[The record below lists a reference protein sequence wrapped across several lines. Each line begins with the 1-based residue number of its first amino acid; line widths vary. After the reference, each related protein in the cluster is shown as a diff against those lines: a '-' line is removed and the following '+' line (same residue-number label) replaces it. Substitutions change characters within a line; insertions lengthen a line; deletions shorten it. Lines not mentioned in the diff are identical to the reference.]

1 MIETRP
7 ELERL
12 SDYVPGKS
20 IEEIC
25 EEYGLS
31 GAVKLASN
39 ENPLGP
45 SPKAC
50 EAYEKIA
57 PTLHLYPRGNAPH
70 LIAAL
75 SRKFGIEK
83 SQIVLGNGS
92 DEIIDM
98 VGKAY
103 FRPGDEVVGI
113 RPTFSVYRA
122 TALLYGAT
130 YVSVSDSEETVP
142 LASYLEAVTPRT
154 RAIFVCNPNNPTG
167 AYYGEEEMLAF
178 LEKVPQNILVFV
190 DEAYSEFA
198 NAKDYPRLVPRLS
211 EFPNLMLNRTFSK
224 IYGLAGLRIGY
235 AFSSG
240 EVIRALWKVKPP
252 FDVNLAAQAAA
263 VAALSDDGHISR
275 TLEMNARG
283 IRELTDA
290 FSSLGFKVLPTQAN
304 FLCIRIGE
312 KCSDL
317 VKFLERNGMIVRHL
331 KSFGLPEWIR
341 VTVGRPAENA
351 LLVKLAQKWNGASD
365 V

>member
-7 ELERL
+7 ELQEL

-25 EEYGLS
+25 EQYGIS
-31 GAVKLASN
+31 HAVKLASN

-45 SPKAC
+45 SPKAV

-70 LIAAL
+70 LISAIAK
-75 SRKFGIEK
+75 KFGVK
-83 SQIVLGNGS
+83 ASQIVLGNGS

-98 VGKAY
+98 VGKA
-103 FRPGDEVVGI
+103 FFSPGDEVVGI

-122 TALLYGAT
+122 TALLYGAK
-130 YVSVSDSEETVP
+130 YVSVSESEKKAP
-142 LASYLEAVTPRT
+142 LELYLQALTPKTKAV
-154 RAIFVCNPNNPTG
+154 FVCNPNNPTG
-167 AYYGEEEMLAF
+167 FYYGEREMLEF
-178 LEKVPQNILVFV
+178 LERVPQNVLVFV

-198 NAKDYPRLVPRLS
+198 TAKDYPNLMPLLER
-211 EFPNLMLNRTFSK
+211 FPNLMLNRTFSK

-235 AFSSG
+235 AFSG
-240 EVIRALWKVKPP
+240 EDVIRAMWKVKPP

-263 VAALSDDGHISR
+263 AAALLDEEHLKR
-275 TLEMNARG
+275 TLRMNSEG
-283 IRELTDA
+283 ISFLTCA
-290 FSSLGFKVLPTQAN
+290 FQKFGFEVLSTQAN
-304 FLCIRIGE
+304 FLCVRIGE
-312 KCSDL
+312 KCAEL
-317 VKFLERNGMIVRHL
+317 VRFLEMNGMIVRYL

-341 VTVGRPAENA
+341 VTVGKSEENA
-351 LLVKLAQKWNGASD
+351 LLASLVEKWKESQN

>member
-7 ELERL
+7 ELEEL
-12 SDYVPGKS
+12 PDYVPGKS

-50 EAYEKIA
+50 EAYEKVA

-75 SRKFGIEK
+75 ARKFGVKK

-98 VGKAY
+98 VGKAF
-103 FRPGDEVVGI
+103 FRPGDEVIGI
-113 RPTFSVYRA
+113 RTTFSVYRA
-122 TALLYGAT
+122 TALLSGAKF
-130 YVSVSDSEETVP
+130 VSVSESEERVP
-142 LASYLEAVTPRT
+142 LESYLQALTPKT
-154 RAIFVCNPNNPTG
+154 RAIFLCNPNNPTG
-167 AYYGEEEMLAF
+167 AYYAEREVLGF
-178 LEKVPQNILVFV
+178 LEKVPSDVLVFI

-198 NAKDYPRLVPRLS
+198 TAADYPQLVPLLS
-211 EFPNLMLNRTFSK
+211 KFPNLMLNRTFSK
-224 IYGLAGLRIGY
+224 VYGLAGLRIGY
-235 AFSSG
+235 AFSSE
-240 EVIRALWKVKPP
+240 EVTCAMWKVKPP

-263 VAALSDDGHISR
+263 VAALSDDEHLRR

-283 IRELTDA
+283 IRELSEA
-290 FSSLGFKVLPTQAN
+290 FGTLGFRVLPTQAN

-312 KCSDL
+312 KCAEL
-317 VKFLERNGMIVRHL
+317 VKFLERNGMIIRYL
-331 KSFGLPEWIR
+331 KSFGLPEWVR
-341 VTVGRPAENA
+341 VTIGKPEENA
-351 LLVKLAQKWNGASD
+351 LLVELAKKWKAQN

>member
-7 ELERL
+7 ELEEL
-12 SDYVPGKS
+12 PDYVPGKS

-50 EAYEKIA
+50 EAYEKVA

-75 SRKFGIEK
+75 ARKFGVKK

-98 VGKAY
+98 VGKAF
-103 FRPGDEVVGI
+103 FRPGDEVIGI
-113 RPTFSVYRA
+113 RTTFSVYRA
-122 TALLYGAT
+122 TALLYGAKF
-130 YVSVSDSEETVP
+130 VSVSESEERVP
-142 LASYLEAVTPRT
+142 LESYLQALTPKT
-154 RAIFVCNPNNPTG
+154 RAIFLCNPNNPTG
-167 AYYGEEEMLAF
+167 AYYAEREVLGF
-178 LEKVPQNILVFV
+178 LEKVPSDVLVFI

-198 NAKDYPRLVPRLS
+198 TAADYPQLVPLLS
-211 EFPNLMLNRTFSK
+211 KFPNLMLNRTFSK
-224 IYGLAGLRIGY
+224 VYGLAGLRIGY
-235 AFSSG
+235 AFSSE
-240 EVIRALWKVKPP
+240 EVTRVMWKVKPP

-263 VAALSDDGHISR
+263 VAALSDDEHLRR

-283 IRELTDA
+283 IRELSEA
-290 FSSLGFKVLPTQAN
+290 FGALGFRVLPTQAN

-312 KCSDL
+312 KCAEL
-317 VKFLERNGMIVRHL
+317 VKFLEWNGMIVRYL
-331 KSFGLPEWIR
+331 KSFGLPEWVR
-341 VTVGRPAENA
+341 VTVGKPEENA
-351 LLVKLAQKWNGASD
+351 LLVKLAKKWKAQN

>member
-7 ELERL
+7 ELEGL

-50 EAYEKIA
+50 EAYRKIA

-70 LIAAL
+70 LITAL
-75 SRKFGIEK
+75 AKRFGVK
-83 SQIVLGNGS
+83 RSQIVLGNGS

-98 VGKAY
+98 VGKAF

-113 RPTFSVYRA
+113 RATFSVYRA
-122 TALLYGAT
+122 TALLYGARF
-130 YVSVSDSEETVP
+130 VSVSESAERIP
-142 LASYLEAVTPRT
+142 LESYLRAITPKT
-154 RAIFVCNPNNPTG
+154 RAVFVCNPNNPTG
-167 AYYGEEEMLAF
+167 AYYAEREVLEF
-178 LEKVPQNILVFV
+178 LEKVPSNVLVFI

-198 NAKDYPRLVPRLS
+198 SAADYPQLVPHLS
-211 EFPNLMLNRTFSK
+211 KFPNLMLNRTFSK

-235 AFSSG
+235 AFSG
-240 EVIRALWKVKPP
+240 EDVIRAMWKVKPP

-263 VAALSDDGHISR
+263 VAALSDDEHLRR

-283 IRELTDA
+283 IRELTE
-290 FSSLGFKVLPTQAN
+290 SLKSLGFEVLPTQAN
-304 FLCIRIGE
+304 FLCVRIGE
-312 KCSDL
+312 KCADL
-317 VKFLERNGMIVRHL
+317 VKFLERNGMIIRYL
-331 KSFGLPEWIR
+331 KSFGLPEWVR
-341 VTVGRPAENA
+341 VTVGKPEENA
-351 LLVKLAQKWNGASD
+351 LLVKLAQKWKAQN

>member
-7 ELERL
+7 ELEEL
-12 SDYVPGKS
+12 PDYVPGKS

-50 EAYEKIA
+50 EAYEKVA

-75 SRKFGIEK
+75 ARKFGVKK

-98 VGKAY
+98 VGKAF
-103 FRPGDEVVGI
+103 FRPGDEVIGI
-113 RPTFSVYRA
+113 RTTFSVYRA
-122 TALLYGAT
+122 TALLYGAKF
-130 YVSVSDSEETVP
+130 VSVSESEESVP
-142 LASYLEAVTPRT
+142 LESYLQALTPKT
-154 RAIFVCNPNNPTG
+154 RAIFLCNPNNPTG
-167 AYYGEEEMLAF
+167 AYYAEREVLGF
-178 LEKVPQNILVFV
+178 LEKVPSDVLVFI

-198 NAKDYPRLVPRLS
+198 TAADYPQLVPQLAK
-211 EFPNLMLNRTFSK
+211 FPNLMLNRTFSK

-240 EVIRALWKVKPP
+240 EVIRAMWKVKPP

-263 VAALSDDGHISR
+263 VAALSDDEHLRR

-283 IRELTDA
+283 IREITEA
-290 FSSLGFKVLPTQAN
+290 FGALGFRVLPTQAN

-312 KCSDL
+312 KCAEL
-317 VKFLERNGMIVRHL
+317 VKFLERNGMIIRYL
-331 KSFGLPEWIR
+331 KSFGLPEWVR
-341 VTVGRPAENA
+341 VTVGKPEENA
-351 LLVKLAQKWNGASD
+351 LLVELAKKWKTQN

>member
-7 ELERL
+7 ELEEL
-12 SDYVPGKS
+12 PDYVPGKS

-50 EAYEKIA
+50 EAYEKVA

-75 SRKFGIEK
+75 ARKFGVKK

-98 VGKAY
+98 VGKAF
-103 FRPGDEVVGI
+103 FRPGDEVIGI
-113 RPTFSVYRA
+113 RTTFSVYRA
-122 TALLYGAT
+122 TALLYGAKF
-130 YVSVSDSEETVP
+130 VSVSESEERVP
-142 LASYLEAVTPRT
+142 LESYLQALTPKT
-154 RAIFVCNPNNPTG
+154 RAIFLCNPNNPTG
-167 AYYGEEEMLAF
+167 AYYAEREVLGF
-178 LEKVPQNILVFV
+178 LEKVPSDVLVFI

-198 NAKDYPRLVPRLS
+198 TAADYPQLVPLLS
-211 EFPNLMLNRTFSK
+211 KFPNLMLNRTFSK
-224 IYGLAGLRIGY
+224 VYGLAGLRIGY
-235 AFSSG
+235 AFSSE
-240 EVIRALWKVKPP
+240 EVTCAMWKVKPP

-263 VAALSDDGHISR
+263 VAALSDDEHLRR

-283 IRELTDA
+283 IRELSEA
-290 FSSLGFKVLPTQAN
+290 FGALGFRVLPTQAN

-312 KCSDL
+312 KCAEL
-317 VKFLERNGMIVRHL
+317 VKFLERNGMIVRYL
-331 KSFGLPEWIR
+331 KSFGLPEWVR
-341 VTVGRPAENA
+341 VTVGKPEENA
-351 LLVKLAQKWNGASD
+351 LLVELAKKWKAQN

>member
-7 ELERL
+7 ELEEL
-12 SDYVPGKS
+12 PDYVPGKS

-50 EAYEKIA
+50 ETYEKVA

-75 SRKFGIEK
+75 ARKFGVKK

-98 VGKAY
+98 VGKAF
-103 FRPGDEVVGI
+103 FRPGDEAIGI
-113 RPTFSVYRA
+113 RTTFSVYRA
-122 TALLYGAT
+122 TALLYGAKF
-130 YVSVSDSEETVP
+130 VSVSESEERVP
-142 LASYLEAVTPRT
+142 LESYLQALTPKT
-154 RAIFVCNPNNPTG
+154 RAIFLCNPNNPTG
-167 AYYGEEEMLAF
+167 AYYAEREVLGF
-178 LEKVPQNILVFV
+178 LEKVPSDVLVFI

-198 NAKDYPRLVPRLS
+198 TAADYPQLVPLLS
-211 EFPNLMLNRTFSK
+211 KFPNLMLNRTFSK
-224 IYGLAGLRIGY
+224 VYGLAGLRIGY
-235 AFSSG
+235 AFSSE
-240 EVIRALWKVKPP
+240 EVTRVMWKVKPP

-263 VAALSDDGHISR
+263 VAALSDDEHLRR

-283 IRELTDA
+283 IRELSEA
-290 FSSLGFKVLPTQAN
+290 FGALGFRVLPTQAN

-312 KCSDL
+312 KCAEL
-317 VKFLERNGMIVRHL
+317 VKFLEWNGMIVRYL
-331 KSFGLPEWIR
+331 KSFGLPEWVR
-341 VTVGRPAENA
+341 VTVGKPEENA
-351 LLVKLAQKWNGASD
+351 LLVKLAKKWKAQN

>member
-1 MIETRP
+1 MVETRP
-7 ELERL
+7 ELEGL

-31 GAVKLASN
+31 DAVKLASN

-50 EAYEKIA
+50 EAYRKIA

-70 LIAAL
+70 LVSAL
-75 SRKFGIEK
+75 AEKFGVKK

-98 VGKAY
+98 LGKA
-103 FRPGDEVVGI
+103 FLRPGDEVLGI
-113 RPTFSVYRA
+113 RATFSVYRA
-122 TALLYGAT
+122 TALLYGARF
-130 YVSVSDSEETVP
+130 VSVSESEAKVP
-142 LASYLEAVTPRT
+142 LESYLQAITPKT
-154 RAIFVCNPNNPTG
+154 RAIFLCNPNNPTG
-167 AYYGEEEMLAF
+167 AYYAEREVLEF
-178 LEKVPQNILVFV
+178 LEKVPSSVLVFI

-198 NAKDYPRLVPRLS
+198 TASDYPRLVPQLS
-211 EFPNLMLNRTFSK
+211 KFSNLMLNRTFSK

-235 AFSSG
+235 AFSSE
-240 EVIRALWKVKPP
+240 EVIRAMWKVKPP

-263 VAALSDDGHISR
+263 VAALSDDEHLRR

-283 IRELTDA
+283 IQMLTQS
-290 FSSLGFKVLPTQAN
+290 FENLGFEVLPTQAN

-312 KCSDL
+312 RCAEL
-317 VKFLERNGMIVRHL
+317 VKFLERNGMIVRYL
-331 KSFGLPEWIR
+331 KSFGLPEWVR
-341 VTVGRPAENA
+341 VTVGKPEENA
-351 LLVKLAQKWNGASD
+351 LLVELIKKWKTQN

>member
-7 ELERL
+7 ELEEL
-12 SDYVPGKS
+12 PDYVPGKS

-39 ENPLGP
+39 ENSLGP

-50 EAYEKIA
+50 EAYEKVA

-75 SRKFGIEK
+75 ARKFGVKK

-98 VGKAY
+98 VGKAF
-103 FRPGDEVVGI
+103 FRPGDEVIGI
-113 RPTFSVYRA
+113 RTTFSVYRA
-122 TALLYGAT
+122 TALLYGAKF
-130 YVSVSDSEETVP
+130 VSVSESEERVP
-142 LASYLEAVTPRT
+142 LESYLQALTPKT
-154 RAIFVCNPNNPTG
+154 RAIFLCNPNNPTG
-167 AYYGEEEMLAF
+167 AYYAEREVLGF
-178 LEKVPQNILVFV
+178 LEKVPSDVLVFI

-198 NAKDYPRLVPRLS
+198 TAADYPQLVPLLS
-211 EFPNLMLNRTFSK
+211 KFPNLMLNRTFSK
-224 IYGLAGLRIGY
+224 VYGLAGLRIGY
-235 AFSSG
+235 AFSSE
-240 EVIRALWKVKPP
+240 EVTCAMWKVKPP

-263 VAALSDDGHISR
+263 VAALSDDEHLRR

-283 IRELTDA
+283 IRELSEA
-290 FSSLGFKVLPTQAN
+290 FGALGFRVLPTQAN

-312 KCSDL
+312 KCAEL
-317 VKFLERNGMIVRHL
+317 VKFLERNGMIVRYL
-331 KSFGLPEWIR
+331 KSFGLSEWVR
-341 VTVGRPAENA
+341 VTVGKPEENA
-351 LLVKLAQKWNGASD
+351 LLVKLAKKWKAQN

>member
-7 ELERL
+7 ELEEL
-12 SDYVPGKS
+12 PDYVPGKS

-50 EAYEKIA
+50 EAYEKVA

-75 SRKFGIEK
+75 ARKFGVKK

-98 VGKAY
+98 VGKAF
-103 FRPGDEVVGI
+103 FRPGDEVIGI
-113 RPTFSVYRA
+113 RTTFSVYRA
-122 TALLYGAT
+122 TALLYGAKF
-130 YVSVSDSEETVP
+130 VSVSESEESVP
-142 LASYLEAVTPRT
+142 LESYLQALTPKT
-154 RAIFVCNPNNPTG
+154 RAIFLCNPNNPTG
-167 AYYGEEEMLAF
+167 AYYAECEVLGF
-178 LEKVPQNILVFV
+178 LEKVPSDVLVFI

-198 NAKDYPRLVPRLS
+198 TAADYPQLVPLLS
-211 EFPNLMLNRTFSK
+211 KFPNLMLNRTFSK
-224 IYGLAGLRIGY
+224 VYGLAGLRIGY
-235 AFSSG
+235 AFSSE
-240 EVIRALWKVKPP
+240 EVTRVMWKVKPP

-263 VAALSDDGHISR
+263 VAALSDDEHLRR

-283 IRELTDA
+283 IRELSEA
-290 FSSLGFKVLPTQAN
+290 FGALGFRVLPTQAN

-312 KCSDL
+312 KCAEL
-317 VKFLERNGMIVRHL
+317 VKFLERNGMIVRYL
-331 KSFGLPEWIR
+331 KSFGLPEWVR
-341 VTVGRPAENA
+341 VTVGKPEENA
-351 LLVKLAQKWNGASD
+351 LLVELAKKWKAQN

>member
-7 ELERL
+7 ELEGL

-50 EAYEKIA
+50 DAYRKIA

-70 LIAAL
+70 LILAL
-75 SRKFGIEK
+75 AKKFGMEK

-98 VGKAY
+98 VGKAF
-103 FRPGDEVVGI
+103 FRPGDEVLGI
-113 RPTFSVYRA
+113 RATFSVYRA
-122 TALLYGAT
+122 TALLYGARF
-130 YVSVSDSEETVP
+130 VSVSESEEKVP
-142 LASYLEAVTPRT
+142 LESYLEALTPKT
-154 RAIFVCNPNNPTG
+154 RAIFLCNPNNPTG
-167 AYYGEEEMLAF
+167 AYYAEREVLEF
-178 LEKVPQNILVFV
+178 LEKVPSNVLVFI

-198 NAKDYPRLVPRLS
+198 TAADYPQLVPQLAK
-211 EFPNLMLNRTFSK
+211 FPNLMLNRTFSK

-240 EVIRALWKVKPP
+240 EVIRAMWKVKPP

-263 VAALSDDGHISR
+263 VAALSDDEHLHR

-283 IRELTDA
+283 IRTLTES
-290 FSSLGFKVLPTQAN
+290 FENLGFKVLPTQAN

-312 KCSDL
+312 RCAEL

-331 KSFGLPEWIR
+331 KSFGLPDWVR
-341 VTVGRPAENA
+341 VTIGKPEENA
-351 LLVKLAQKWNGASD
+351 LLVELVQKWKTQN

>member
-7 ELERL
+7 ELEEL
-12 SDYVPGKS
+12 PDYVPGKS

-50 EAYEKIA
+50 EAYEKVA

-75 SRKFGIEK
+75 ARKFGVKK

-98 VGKAY
+98 VGKAF
-103 FRPGDEVVGI
+103 FRPGDEVIGI
-113 RPTFSVYRA
+113 RTTFSVYRA
-122 TALLYGAT
+122 TALLYGAKF
-130 YVSVSDSEETVP
+130 VSVSESEERVP
-142 LASYLEAVTPRT
+142 LESYLQALTPKT
-154 RAIFVCNPNNPTG
+154 RAIFLCNPNNPTG
-167 AYYGEEEMLAF
+167 AYYAEREVLGF
-178 LEKVPQNILVFV
+178 LEKVPSDVLVFI

-198 NAKDYPRLVPRLS
+198 TAADYPQLVPLLS
-211 EFPNLMLNRTFSK
+211 KFPNLMLNRTFSK
-224 IYGLAGLRIGY
+224 VYGLAGLRIGY
-235 AFSSG
+235 AFSSE
-240 EVIRALWKVKPP
+240 EVTRVMWKVKPP

-263 VAALSDDGHISR
+263 VAALSDDEHLRR

-283 IRELTDA
+283 IRELSEA
-290 FSSLGFKVLPTQAN
+290 FRALGFRVLPTQAN

-312 KCSDL
+312 KCAEL
-317 VKFLERNGMIVRHL
+317 VKFLERNGMIVRYL
-331 KSFGLPEWIR
+331 KSFGLPEWVR
-341 VTVGRPAENA
+341 VTVGKPEENA
-351 LLVKLAQKWNGASD
+351 LLVKLAKKWKAQN